1 MTPFE
6 IYLITSCDTIR
17 IAFFLLAFL
26 FFFCTLS
33 CTASPDYLKLNKRAT
48 CYLIASIFFAILVA
62 IIPSSRRAAYIFNL
76 STAVRHEDTI
86 LQKLGQ
92 QYIKE
97 IQFIGDNR

>member
-1 MTPFE
+1 MKFE
-6 IYLITSCDTIR
+6 D
-17 IAFFLLAFL
+17 A
-26 FFFCTLS
+26 
-33 CTASPDYLKLNKRAT
+33 LKAMREGKKVVLYDNN
-48 CYLIASIFFAILVA
+48 YYIEIASIFFAILVA